1 MSNLQPPTAR
11 MPEPSP
17 SLDGHDPAAKKPDP
31 FDPEMLRVEAI
42 ADIEVERVLTTLPV
56 RKPKR
61 NEFFRVHPGHN
72 YTVDMYLL
80 ERDTGM
86 DKESFL
92 VAPEVQHL
100 VVQELRRVR
109 LFTAIN
115 KHGNVFLWPV
125 KLATGDNDRIHR
137 VTDSALLCAEEAR
150 SLWVKLVWNRD
161 LGAYEMHR
169 ARGDLGTPQW
179 PDKSFRDLIEIA
191 FRHNV
196 IDQADHPVIQELSG
210 QI

>member
-1 MSNLQPPTAR
+1 MSDLQPPTPGR
-11 MPEPSP
+11 TEPSP
-17 SLDGHDPAAKKPDP
+17 PMDGQDPAAKKPDP
-31 FDPEMLRVEAI
+31 FDPQMLRVEAI
-42 ADIEVERVLTTLPV
+42 ADIEVEQVLTTLPV

-72 YTVDMYLL
+72 YAVDMYLL

-100 VVQELRRVR
+100 VVPELRRVR

-115 KHGNVFLWPV
+115 KHGNAFLWPV

-137 VTDSALLCAEEAR
+137 VTDSALLCAEQAK
-150 SLWVKLVWNRD
+150 SLWD
-161 LGAYEMHR
+161 HH
-169 ARGDLGTPQW
+169 RGDASSVL
-179 PDKSFRDLIEIA
+179 L
-191 FRHNV
+191 
-196 IDQADHPVIQELSG
+196 
-210 QI
+210 